1 MPSNLLDSI
10 LSQTSWNAV
19 EEELVKRRDALMR
32 QIVYD
37 KLDNDQITLLRGEV
51 RGIDW
56 VLKLKS
62 RRLTGE

>member
-1 MPSNLLDSI
+1 MTNTLLDSV
-10 LSQTSWNAV
+10 LSQTSWSAV
-19 EEELVKRRDALMR
+19 EEELVRRRDSLMR
-32 QIVYD
+32 QMVYD

-62 RRLTGE
+62 RRITGE

>member
-10 LSQTSWNAV
+10 LGQTSWNAV